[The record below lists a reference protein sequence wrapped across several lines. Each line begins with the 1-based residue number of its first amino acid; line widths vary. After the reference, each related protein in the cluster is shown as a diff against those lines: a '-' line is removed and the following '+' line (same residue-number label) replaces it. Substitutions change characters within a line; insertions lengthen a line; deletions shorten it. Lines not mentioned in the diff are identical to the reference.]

1 MGLFLPESK
10 ENGMFGGSFLK
21 KKKKKRI
28 HFTVYIP

>member
-10 ENGMFGGSFLK
+10 ENGMFGGSFFK
-21 KKKKKRI
+21 KKI